1 MRKLLLLGVLV
12 IGATLGISAMAGAR
26 AAIPTTVIFDEAQ
39 DTADPNELNFTG
51 RVQSPKAKCKNHRK
65 LVISKRPGNSNG
77 GFTRVTTT
85 STDGTA
91 HWEKVLDTTGL
102 PDFQVKAPRK
112 TFGRPGHRKTCKSHA
127 ILLEA

>member
-1 MRKLLLLGVLV
+1 MKKLLLLSVAV
-12 IGATLGISAMAGAR
+12 IGVTLGVTAMAGAR
-26 AAIPTTVIFDEAQ
+26 AAIPTTVIFDS
-39 DTADPNELNFTG
+39 ADNTGNPDELNFTG
-51 RVQSPKAKCKNHRK
+51 RVASPKAKCRNHRK
-65 LVISKRPGNSNG
+65 LVISKRPGDSEG

-91 HWEKVLDTTGL
+91 HWEKVLDTTGF

-112 TFGRPGHRKTCKSHA
+112 RFGRPGHRKTCASHA